1 VDADWALRQL
11 REFVTLTTLVQ
22 PPRTPGITVF
32 GDVRHIQGP
41 LDQVVSSAQVVE
53 QILDRVLRGWRET
66 VPPDPHSRWQQ
77 ERQAA
82 QRAIVQLERAAEIR
96 DKLGDNAP
104 QLDAGNMHPWA
115 WEGARSLWQS
125 GHYRE
130 AVRAASVKLNAETQ
144 NKLGRRDVS
153 EVALFQSAYS
163 RDDAK
168 PGQPRLRLP
177 NDDGGQTALSE
188 RRGVMALAE
197 GCFAALRNPASHDP
211 LDELP
216 EAEALEQLATISL
229 LARFVDRS
237 RVVLQ

>member
-1 VDADWALRQL
+1 M
-11 REFVTLTTLVQ
+11 
-22 PPRTPGITVF
+22 
-32 GDVRHIQGP
+32 
-41 LDQVVSSAQVVE
+41 VE
-53 QILDRVLRGWRET
+53 QILDRVLRGWRES
-66 VPPDPHSRWQQ
+66 VPLDPHNRWQQ

-96 DKLGDNAP
+96 EKLGDDAP
-104 QLDAGNMHPWA
+104 QLDAAQMHPWV

-130 AVRAASVKLNAETQ
+130 AVRAASVKVNAETQ
-144 NKLGRRDVS
+144 NKLGRRDVA
-153 EVALFQSAYS
+153 ETALFQSAYS
-163 RDDAK
+163 RDDPK

-177 NDDGGQTALSE
+177 ADDGGQTALSE

-197 GCFAALRNPASHDP
+197 GCFAALRNPTSHDP

-216 EAEALEQLATISL
+216 EPEAIEQLAAFSL

-237 RVVLQ
+237 HVMFG